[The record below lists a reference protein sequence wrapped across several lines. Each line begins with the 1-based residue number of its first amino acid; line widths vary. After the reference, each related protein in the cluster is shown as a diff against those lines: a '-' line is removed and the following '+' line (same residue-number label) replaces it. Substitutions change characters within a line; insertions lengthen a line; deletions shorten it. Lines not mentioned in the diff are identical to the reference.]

1 MNISDNIN
9 VVLSELGRNNVP
21 KAVLLLEDSLAVL
34 NKRNKT
40 IQNCGQVRTSMEKS
54 FIYVFNKEKRSAF
67 VTSSVDLV
75 DSMELVLFESSKN
88 SFSDI
93 STKLSFILNLE
104 ITMVVLDMATAQS
117 SIKNKPF
124 ALSLN
129 ALIT

>member
-9 VVLSELGRNNVP
+9 VVLSELGRNN
-21 KAVLLLEDSLAVL
+21 
-34 NKRNKT
+34 
-40 IQNCGQVRTSMEKS
+40 
-54 FIYVFNKEKRSAF
+54 
-67 VTSSVDLV
+67 
-75 DSMELVLFESSKN
+75 
-88 SFSDI
+88 
-93 STKLSFILNLE
+93 ILNLE